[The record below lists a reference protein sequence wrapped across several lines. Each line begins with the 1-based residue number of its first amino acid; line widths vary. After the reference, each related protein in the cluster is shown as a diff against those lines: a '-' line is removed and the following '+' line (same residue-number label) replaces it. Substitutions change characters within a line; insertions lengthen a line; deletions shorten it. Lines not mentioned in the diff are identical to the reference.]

1 MIYLELGL
9 KGRRA
14 LVTASSKGIG
24 FAVAMMLA
32 REGANVIISSRSSEN
47 LKVASKKIR
56 DETGSKVEWIVA
68 DLTLREDVERLAA
81 KVLEQGGVDIL
92 VFNTGGPKPGRFMEL
107 EDKDWDVAYE
117 LLLMSAVKLCRL
129 LAPAMVRR
137 RWGRIVILTSIAIK
151 QPEPEIA
158 LSNILRL
165 SLAGL
170 VKQLSIEL
178 SRYNVTVN
186 SVMPGYTLTDR
197 LKQYAM
203 HLSEAEGVAVEE
215 IFGRMAGE
223 TAAGRIARPEEIASV
238 VVFLASERA
247 SYITG
252 ALIPVDGGRIKCI
265 F

>member
-1 MIYLELGL
+1 MELGL

-32 REGANVIISSRSSEN
+32 REGVNVIISSRSSEN
-47 LKVASKKIR
+47 LKAASEKIR
-56 DETGSKVEWIVA
+56 GETGSKVEWIAA

-81 KVLEQGGVDIL
+81 QVLERGGVDIL

-107 EDKDWDVAYE
+107 GDRDWDLAYE

-129 LAPAMVRR
+129 LAPAMVSKG
-137 RWGRIVILTSIAIK
+137 WGRIVILTSIAIR
-151 QPEPEIA
+151 QPEPDIA

-178 SRYNVTVN
+178 SKHNVTVN
-186 SVMPGYTLTDR
+186 GVMPGLTMTDR
-197 LKQYAM
+197 LRQYVEHVA
-203 HLSEAEGVAVEE
+203 EKEGVSARQVLEW
-215 IFGRMAGE
+215 MAGK
-223 TAAGRIARPEEIASV
+223 TALGRVASPEEIASV

-252 ALIPVDGGRIKCI
+252 AMIPVDGGRIKCV